1 MHMRHKLD
9 KDTRLVRGLVL
20 DHGSRHPDMPKRVE
34 DAHILTCN
42 VSLEYE
48 KSEVRPP
55 RQMSQPGGSYHAI
68 GREPNAFLGTLKD
81 AACHLACVGQ
91 PTDVRCACAEEHSG
105 NVPANVAP
113 AATLCSGS
121 SIHVHRPCRHH
132 CEECPVPAAL
142 QQARRCPQWQVNG
155 VYSGARKCKD
165 EEECE
170 KV

>member
-55 RQMSQPGGSYHAI
+55 RQMSQPSGSYNAI
-68 GREPNAFLGTLKD
+68 VREPNVFLGTVKD
-81 AACHLACVGQ
+81 IACHLACVGQ
-91 PTDVRCACAEEHSG
+91 PMDVRCACAVEHSE
-105 NVPANVAP
+105 NVPANVVP

-121 SIHVHRPCRHH
+121 SIYIHRLYRHH

-142 QQARRCPQWQVNG
+142 QQTR
-155 VYSGARKCKD
+155 
-165 EEECE
+165 
-170 KV
+170 